1 MNTIEAY
8 EALIDAMLADGRID
22 RAAFDAVADDAEA
35 VRTLVERGAARA
47 MLAALINVMAE
58 ADFGEEEL
66 AAQCRDAIA
75 AARAAGITTE
85 TRE

>member
-1 MNTIEAY
+1 MTTIVTKLSKEKYY
-8 EALIDAMLADGRID
+8 EQRK
-22 RAAFDAVADDAEA
+22 
-35 VRTLVERGAARA
+35 AARA

-75 AARAAGITTE
+75 AAKAAGI
-85 TRE
+85 RE

>member
-1 MNTIEAY
+1 MTARKRFVNKENDQAKQ
-8 EALIDAMLADGRID
+8 RQ
-22 RAAFDAVADDAEA
+22 
-35 VRTLVERGAARA
+35 AARA

-75 AARAAGITTE
+75 AAKAAGI
-85 TRE
+85 RE